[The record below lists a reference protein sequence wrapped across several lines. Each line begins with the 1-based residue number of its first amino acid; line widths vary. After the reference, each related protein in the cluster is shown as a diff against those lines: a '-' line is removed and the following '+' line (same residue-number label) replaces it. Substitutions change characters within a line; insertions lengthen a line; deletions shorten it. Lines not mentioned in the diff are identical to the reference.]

1 MISVVMK
8 STDDGRFAD
17 SIALL
22 DYAFD
27 NYRTVKAVDSG
38 MILGEIPVKRGSVQ
52 RVQVAAAAEAFA
64 TLPVEASS
72 SLVTTK
78 VQLEENVRAPV
89 AKGQKVG
96 SVEIYADG
104 LLIGTVDA
112 VTTDEIPEGGILSVV
127 GIPDETAKVIERV
140 FFSILITIVLL
151 FAAYVTLKRRQIR
164 RRRQRRLERTMRYRQ
179 MEDRQRFDEFWR
191 Y

>member
-1 MISVVMK
+1 VLFRS
-8 STDDGRFAD
+8 
-17 SIALL
+17 
-22 DYAFD
+22 
-27 NYRTVKAVDSG
+27 VDSG

-52 RVQVAAAAEAFA
+52 RVQVAAATEAYA

-72 SLVTTK
+72 SLLTTK

-96 SVEIYADG
+96 VVEVFADG

-112 VTTDEIPEGGILSVV
+112 VTTDGIPEGGVLSIV
-127 GIPDETAKVIERV
+127 GISDETAKVIERT
-140 FFSILITIVLL
+140 FASILIAIVLL
-151 FAAYVTLKRRQIR
+151 FAAYVALKRRQIKR
-164 RRRQRRLERTMRYRQ
+164 RKQRRLERAMGYRQ
-179 MEDRQRFDEFWR
+179 MEERQRFDDFRR